1 MTNLRMENT
10 SGQGKASTVP
20 PEIKGWNWGAFF
32 LNFIWSVG
40 NRTWIGLLTI
50 VPLVGYVMPIILGF
64 KGNEWAWKNRRWK
77 SINHFKGVQ
86 KKWAIWGAC
95 ITILLFLSFSGLF
108 FFAFHTGEPITGK
121 HVDSVDWLP
130 PSATDISYY
139 KRDGFGWIK
148 DYECSIPEDDFLSLA
163 AKKGWKLREEDHVLF
178 YEKRHPNGGGVT
190 VYYDKDSKR
199 LSVQSS
205 HR

>member
-10 SGQGKASTVP
+10 SGQGKATTVP

-32 LNFIWSVG
+32 LNFIWAFG

-50 VPLVGYVMPIILGF
+50 VPLIGYVMPIILGL
-64 KGNEWAWKNRRWK
+64 KGNEWAWKNKRWK
-77 SINHFKGVQ
+77 SIEHFKKVQ
-86 KKWAIWGAC
+86 RKWAIWGAC
-95 ITILLFLSFSGLF
+95 IIISLLVGFYGLF
-108 FFAFHTGEPITGK
+108 FFAFQTGEPTTGK
-121 HVDSVDWLP
+121 HVESVDWLP

-148 DYECSIPEDDFLSLA
+148 NYECYIPEDDFLSLA
-163 AKKGWKLREEDHVLF
+163 AKKRWKIQEKEKVLF
-178 YEKRHPNGGGVT
+178 YEKRHSNGGGVT
-190 VYYDKDSKR
+190 VYYNKDSGR
-199 LSVQSS
+199 LSVQSN